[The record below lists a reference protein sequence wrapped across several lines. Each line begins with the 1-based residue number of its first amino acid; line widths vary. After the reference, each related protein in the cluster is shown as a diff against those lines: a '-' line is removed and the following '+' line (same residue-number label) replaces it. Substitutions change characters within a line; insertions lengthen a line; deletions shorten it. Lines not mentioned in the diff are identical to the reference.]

1 MKTQHRQT
9 RSRGSDS
16 QPPDSPCL
24 PLPTLPSSS
33 SKEPTALPVY
43 FNVLFTSGRHASNF
57 FSDCG
62 FLWLAEEGALC
73 FWHDVCAGTKSSTL
87 HFLYLNLKHPSVRIS
102 T

>member
-1 MKTQHRQT
+1 MKTHHRQT
-9 RSRGSDS
+9 MSRGWDS
-16 QPPDSPCL
+16 QPPDSHRL

-33 SKEPTALPVY
+33 SKEPTASPLY
-43 FNVLFTSGRHASNF
+43 FNVLFTRARHASNF

-62 FLWLAEEGALC
+62 FLWLAEQGALC